1 MVPKAACSPRL
12 SSEFC
17 FTTYTRPPFSS
28 RRRFFS
34 RTTLTLLTVLIL
46 PACLPV
52 CLNAAAKKLTDE
64 DRIELLRGLG
74 SEFATVKAY
83 LPRSQRPLP
92 FPSDGNYDKEKWQ
105 EMGRAMGTAAR
116 VGDQVQIT
124 RVEIEETRLVLDI
137 NGGLRGHRGSW
148 KDHVQIGVGGP
159 VNTSST
165 QVNQPQNGTTV
176 AGTTI
181 EIFVPEGVSGL
192 KADDVKRIL
201 KPVLDFD
208 KETATENYVEKLPE
222 PVQAAIKAKKALVGM
237 DRDEVL
243 LALGKPR
250 HKERTV
256 KEGNELEDWVYGLP
270 PGKMTFV
277 TFEGSKV
284 SKVKEAYADLGGSI
298 ATPLP
303 PR

>member
-1 MVPKAACSPRL
+1 MAI
-12 SSEFC
+12 
-17 FTTYTRPPFSS
+17 
-28 RRRFFS
+28 
-34 RTTLTLLTVLIL
+34 LIL
-46 PACLPV
+46 PIFLSTSVSAG
-52 CLNAAAKKLTDE
+52 KKLTEE

-105 EMGRAMGTAAR
+105 EMGKAMGAAAR

-124 RVEIEETRLVLDI
+124 RVGIEPDRLILDI
-137 NGGLRGHRGSW
+137 NGGLKGHRGSW
-148 KDHVQIGVGGP
+148 KDHVSLGVGG
-159 VNTSST
+159 NTRPI
-165 QVNQPQNGTTV
+165 NQTQNGTSPG
-176 AGTTI
+176 GTTI
-181 EIFVPEGVSGL
+181 EVMFPEGVPGL
-192 KADDVKRIL
+192 KADEVKKIL
-201 KPVLDFD
+201 KPVLEFD

-222 PVQAAIKAKKALVGM
+222 PIREAIKAKKAIVGM
-237 DRDEVL
+237 DHDQVL
-243 LALGKPR
+243 LAMGKPR

-256 KEGNELEDWVYGLP
+256 KDGNELEDWVYGDP
-270 PGKMTFV
+270 PGKVTFI

-284 SKVKEAYADLGGSI
+284 SKIKEAYADLGGST